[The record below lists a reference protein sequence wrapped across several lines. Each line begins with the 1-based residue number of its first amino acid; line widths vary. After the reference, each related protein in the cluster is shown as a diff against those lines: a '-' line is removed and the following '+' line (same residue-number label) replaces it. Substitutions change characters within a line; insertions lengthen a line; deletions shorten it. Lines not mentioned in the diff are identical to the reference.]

1 LFSDYS
7 RSLEKFL
14 QKQQH
19 YETASHGK
27 QYDIANF
34 FERSFGYFYDPVA
47 VTWGCAVREV
57 LRARTGVKDY
67 VRPGDSWYRN
77 PEFGRSV
84 EDPYKRGRHG
94 SGYGKALGWEDMN
107 PFPEGETYQRAHQAY
122 SEPKRRLRGG

>member
-1 LFSDYS
+1 MNYYSSVAPKVAMRLRQPENPEFSNDTQKYVINCCDFHGCKGTNNYKLCHPLNQQGDYS

-67 VRPGDSWYRN
+67 VRP
-77 PEFGRSV
+77 
-84 EDPYKRGRHG
+84 
-94 SGYGKALGWEDMN
+94 
-107 PFPEGETYQRAHQAY
+107 
-122 SEPKRRLRGG
+122 